1 MSFEEYLKEKKIDSP
16 CFKQGDIE
24 LWNDFKNQFE
34 QMHPKSFTAQKL
46 FLINDIRRKYTL
58 KAAEVT
64 AGTEAKK
71 PSRPVI
77 KKVGKPVIS
86 KPDDEN
92 VDKPKKPQ
100 RPVMKRPKMK

>member
-1 MSFEEYLKEKKIDSP
+1 MSFEEYLKQKKIDSAG
-16 CFKQGDIE
+16 FKQGDIE

-58 KAAEVT
+58 VETDNIEKVEVNKPIRPIIKAVKPIV
-64 AGTEAKK
+64 KK
-71 PSRPVI
+71 S
-77 KKVGKPVIS
+77 
-86 KPDDEN
+86 DEEESS
-92 VDKPKKPQ
+92 KPKKPA